1 MKKRFIS
8 YMETAQFL
16 GLSRPTID
24 RLIARGEIPSYK
36 IGKRRL
42 FDPEEL
48 VEWVKSHRNGPRVSS
63 KKEGRRTS
71 KGKGK
76 S

>member
-8 YMETAQFL
+8 YTETAQFL

-48 VEWVKSHRNGPRVSS
+48 VDWVKSHRSDRP
-63 KKEGRRTS
+63 KKSGE
-71 KGKGK
+71 KKK
-76 S
+76 SGLAPMKP